1 MAQVVLLKLAPTK
14 TYGKKNYLH
23 FVFPWGNNGKIN
35 KKNVSVDQAAKIN
48 HYGPIHFNKAAQSV
62 RTAKRFLAFGL
73 FLLSL

>member
-1 MAQVVLLKLAPTK
+1 MAQVIPLKLAPTK
-14 TYGKKNYLH
+14 TYGKKIICILYFL
-23 FVFPWGNNGKIN
+23 GAIIARL

-62 RTAKRFLAFGL
+62 RTAKRFLAFEL